1 MAKTLSIKHFT
12 DLTAE
17 EFYDIARARETVFLL
32 EQRIVCQDFDGVDKN
47 SFHITLKE
55 DGKILAYLRMF
66 NDGKDTVI
74 GRVLTTERG
83 RGYGLQIM
91 AAAEEAALENFPS
104 RRIILHSQTHAIPF
118 YERCGYSI
126 ISEEF
131 LEEGVP
137 HKMME
142 KIL

>member
-1 MAKTLSIKHFT
+1 MAKTLSIKHFA

-47 SFHITLKE
+47 AFHITLKE
-55 DGKILAYLRMF
+55 DGKILAYLRIF
-66 NDGKDTVI
+66 NDGNDTVI

-83 RGYGLQIM
+83 RGYGLRIM

-104 RRIILHSQTHAIPF
+104 RRIILHSQTQAIPF
-118 YERCGYSI
+118 YERCGYTI